1 MTRREEITKKALELG
16 TTNDTPVCYRKQSSV
31 IHEDTKKIRE
41 RDRIHDKVY
50 DLNMQMCDIG
60 KMTHEEKQDIYAEF
74 AASEE

>member
-1 MTRREEITKKALELG
+1 MDAIKEGMLASAKAAEAAARIGERLFCQ
-16 TTNDTPVCYRKQSSV
+16 NTPICYLKQSSV

-60 KMTHEEKQDIYAEF
+60 KIRKL
-74 AASEE
+74 

>member
-1 MTRREEITKKALELG
+1 MTRREEITKKTLELD
-16 TTNDTPVCYRKQSSV
+16 TTNGTPICYRKQSSV

-60 KMTHEEKQDIYAEF
+60 KIRRNNYEILDSKR
-74 AASEE
+74 